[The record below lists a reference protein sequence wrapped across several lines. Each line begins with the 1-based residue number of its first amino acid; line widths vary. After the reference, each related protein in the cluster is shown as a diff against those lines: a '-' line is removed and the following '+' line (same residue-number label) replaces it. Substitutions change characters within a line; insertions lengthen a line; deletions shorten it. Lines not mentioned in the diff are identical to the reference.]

1 MGKSTENRKIKN
13 VKQKIKQDN
22 RKEKKWKMGNIKW
35 EIEQNVEK

>member
-22 RKEKKWKMGNIKW
+22 RKEKKW
-35 EIEQNVEK
+35 EI